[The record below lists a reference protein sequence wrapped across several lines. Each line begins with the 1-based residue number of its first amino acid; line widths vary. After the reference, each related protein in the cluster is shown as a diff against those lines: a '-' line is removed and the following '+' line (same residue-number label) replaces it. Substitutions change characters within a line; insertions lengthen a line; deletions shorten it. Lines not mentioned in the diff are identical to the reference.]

1 MRKGRERKE
10 ALYSLLIGTAIV
22 WLPIAA
28 GGDRRRPDPGAWDC
42 ERR

>member
-22 WLPIAA
+22 WLPILLAVIA
-28 GGDRRRPDPGAWDC
+28 GGLMQELGL
-42 ERR
+42 

>member
-22 WLPIAA
+22 WLPIALSVIT
-28 GGDRRRPDPGAWDC
+28 GGLIQALGM
-42 ERR
+42 

>member
-22 WLPIAA
+22 WLPISLSVIA
-28 GGDRRRPDPGAWDC
+28 GGLIQALGL
-42 ERR
+42 

>member
-22 WLPIAA
+22 WMPILLAVIS
-28 GGDRRRPDPGAWDC
+28 GGLMQALGL
-42 ERR
+42 